1 MPTYDYKCKEC
12 EHEFEE
18 FQQMTAKPLK
28 KCPECDGKVKRL
40 IGAGAGVIFKGSG
53 FYETDYKKKS
63 VSSSEKTEKK
73 NVEKKDAKPVAKTS
87 DLKSKSTPS
96 KKEN

>member
-18 FQQMTAKPLK
+18 FQQMTAKPVK

-40 IGAGAGVIFKGSG
+40 IGAGAGVVFKGSG
-53 FYETDYKKKS
+53 FYETDYKKAP
-63 VSSSEKTEKK
+63 VSSEP
-73 NVEKKDAKPVAKTS
+73 VEKSSAKSTES
-87 DLKSKSTPS
+87 SKSKSSSSDS
-96 KKEN
+96 KASPVKKD